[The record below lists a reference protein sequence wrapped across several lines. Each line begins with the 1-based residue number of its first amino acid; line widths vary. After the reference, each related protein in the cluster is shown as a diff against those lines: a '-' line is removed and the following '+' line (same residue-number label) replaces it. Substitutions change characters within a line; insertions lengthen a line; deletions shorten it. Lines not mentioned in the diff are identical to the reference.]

1 MVNKVEVSHKTIFFT
16 VLFIITLWVL
26 VQIKDILLLLFI
38 SFILMS
44 ALSTVVDNIE
54 KMRVPRALTILLIYI
69 IVLSVLGIVGSVIFP
84 PLVTQSVKLISK
96 LPDFINSVL
105 PDSRIDIETII
116 QQVIP
121 VGEGVVRFSVG
132 IFSNFI
138 TIITLLVFTFYF
150 LLERKKLEDD
160 LINFIGIDAGKKI
173 FSVITEV
180 EIKLGAWTRG
190 ELALMTIIGITTYIG
205 LIILKIDYALPLAI
219 FAGILEIVPIIG
231 PIISAVPAVLV
242 AFSVSPGLALVV
254 VVLYTLIQQLENHLI
269 VPTVMRKAV
278 GLRPL
283 VTILALMIGGRLA
296 GVGGAL
302 LAIPI
307 LLTLQVVVG
316 NLLKS
321 RLR

>member
-54 KMRVPRALTILLIYI
+54 KMRVPRALAILLIYI